1 MASTVLLCSYAGV
14 PWRMSRDDEHFEEGE
29 EEKGEE
35 EMMVMMVMTATMMIF
50 KKIFPHF
57 IKNNVFSH
65 TTYLD

>member
-14 PWRMSRDDEHFEEGE
+14 PWRMSRDDEHFEE
-29 EEKGEE
+29 GEE